1 MKHRYKNDHCLN
13 CGLRYERHYH
23 YCPQCGQE
31 NTTTRTSFT
40 GLMSDLFSNYL
51 TLDSRTGRTV
61 LPFLFRPGAIT
72 VAFNQGRRL
81 LYLHPVRLYVLMN
94 ILYFFAFSRMA
105 HVDRLTLDTLVTVNN
120 AAPSAQPPDSVA
132 TANLGLVTVKAH
144 PAKSKEQKA
153 AVATSGQNRN
163 NLATFVGWVQNRRM
177 TDTLLIDSLRKV
189 GLYIYLW
196 DKPAPVP
203 GQRPTAVYSDG
214 ELKIG
219 TQLLKIGQQDLPL
232 FLLKVINDVPLM
244 MVLMLPFL
252 ALFLKLLYVRRPFLY
267 IDHFVFVLHLQAFV
281 YLCFGLALLGLYVS
295 ENQGLDELEVVLA
308 LLPNLFIFIHNYFMF
323 KRVYGQGWFKTN
335 VKLLLFSTFYLS
347 ILTLFVLSG
356 FLYSF
361 WTF

>member
-31 NTTTRTSFT
+31 NTTSRISFT

-51 TLDSRTGRTV
+51 TLDSRMGRTV
-61 LPFLFRPGAIT
+61 LPFLFKPGAIT

-81 LYLHPVRLYVLMN
+81 RYLHPVRLYILMN
-94 ILYFFAFSRMA
+94 LLYFFAFSLVV
-105 HVDRLTLDTLVTVNN
+105 HVDRVTLAQLAKTEEPARNQSPQPDT
-120 AAPSAQPPDSVA
+120 AAMAQAKVGPLRVQARKVEPKAKEPKAETPPSDRQ
-132 TANLGLVTVKAH
+132 G
-144 PAKSKEQKA
+144 
-153 AVATSGQNRN
+153 N
-163 NLATFVGWVQNRRM
+163 NLATFVGWIQNKRM

-189 GLYIYLW
+189 GFYMTLGG
-196 DKPAPVP
+196 KPN
-203 GQRPTAVYSDG
+203 RTDTYSES
-214 ELKIG
+214 ELKISN
-219 TQLLKIGQQDLPL
+219 QLLKIGQQDLPL
-232 FLLKVINDVPLM
+232 FLLKVINDIPLM

-281 YLCFGLALLGLYVS
+281 YLIFGLSLLGFYFIEGQSL
-295 ENQGLDELEVVLA
+295 LEVEVSLA
-308 LLPNLFIFIHNYFMF
+308 LLPNLFILVYNYFMF
-323 KRVYGQGWFKTN
+323 KRVYQQGWLRTS
-335 VKLLLFSTFYLS
+335 VKLFLFSNFYFS
-347 ILTLFVLSG
+347 ILSLFMVIG